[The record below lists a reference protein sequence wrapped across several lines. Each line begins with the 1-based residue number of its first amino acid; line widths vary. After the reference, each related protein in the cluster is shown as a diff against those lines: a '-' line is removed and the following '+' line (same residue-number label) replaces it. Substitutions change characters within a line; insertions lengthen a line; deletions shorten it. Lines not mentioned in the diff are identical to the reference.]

1 MQHLRYVLPVL
12 ALVALLGVVS
22 LLPQQ
27 STHAQDLSGV
37 VAFVGTSA
45 TTGSDIYIL
54 DIGSGQVGQ
63 LGVEAREGKR
73 PVWQPSGEWLAF
85 TTADGGY
92 GVLNGLDGC
101 FSGARVCEDVTT
113 FSPDENIVDVAWSPD
128 GAWLLLLTA
137 DEIKLVSPLATSL
150 DFALSAAADCPGGFE
165 LYGEEAYV
173 LCLGADEV
181 SVMEMG
187 MANNQVTLTPHYT
200 LGTFPE
206 LTALAIGPLGAS
218 AVGTQ
223 ETVGDSGHV
232 ADITGAVSRI
242 ASIQIHIYDL
252 AYAPDGTLAVAGAT
266 ADSTGDG
273 TLRDG
278 DLAELYQYD
287 ATGTLGQVQGLT
299 GARGL
304 AWSPS
309 GDRLLVITGEQEF
322 KLYTA
327 ATGSATAL
335 TVSMPAPGVAAA
347 LPAWKPG
354 EAPLPMVPA
363 ATQGVPVATQGV
375 PAATQGVA
383 AVPPT
388 AEPLVY
394 PTFTPRPAQPTARP
408 TSTPRPTITPRPS
421 ATPGSPMG
429 TGCQY
434 SYGNGTLPV
443 EIGDTAEVTDWGVGL
458 RLRAAPGL
466 NERQIRELPR
476 GARMT
481 ILDGPVCS
489 SGYRWWE
496 VRLDDGTVGWLGD
509 SDQVGWWIESVS
521 SPYYVQF
528 RANPSTIQPGGCAT
542 LEWSMEGI
550 QQVYYLGD
558 GSLNE
563 GVTGYGSRSV
573 CPSTTTTY
581 QLRVVHQDGS
591 TTYPSATV
599 IVSGGGGGDRLD
611 YTLPAAHGS
620 VSLAAGFLPDPY
632 QVQVTAG
639 GSLNAEFAADFS
651 CRGGVERAPDFELRY
666 TGDIA
671 QRLRFY
677 FESPGDTTLV
687 INGPSGGWYCNDDYG
702 GSLSPMVEFLDP
714 REGTYDIW
722 VGTYASSGGD
732 YITGT
737 LNITERSSLP

>member
-1 MQHLRYVLPVL
+1 MHYFRFALPVL
-12 ALVALLGVVS
+12 ALVTLLGVVS

-45 TTGSDIYIL
+45 TTGTDIYIL

-63 LGVEAREGKR
+63 LGVAAREGKR

-92 GVLNGLDGC
+92 GVLNGLAGC
-101 FSGARVCEDVTT
+101 FSGANVCENVTT
-113 FSPDENIVDVAWSPD
+113 FTPDEEIVDVAWSPD

-150 DFALSAAADCPGGFE
+150 DLALTVEADCPGGFE
-165 LYGEEAYV
+165 LYGEDAYV

-200 LGTFPE
+200 LGSFPN

-287 ATGTLGQVQGLT
+287 LMGALNQVPGLT
-299 GARGL
+299 GAYGL

-309 GDRLLVITGEQEF
+309 GDRLLVITGEQNF

-327 ATGSATAL
+327 ATGTTAAL
-335 TVSMPAPGVAAA
+335 TAALPAPDVVAA

-363 ATQGVPVATQGV
+363 ATQGV
-375 PAATQGVA
+375 AAA
-383 AVPPT
+383 PPT
-388 AEPLVY
+388 SEPLAY
-394 PTFTPRPAQPTARP
+394 PTFTPRPVQPTARP
-408 TSTPRPTITPRPS
+408 TLTPRPSVTPRPS

-434 SYGNGTLPV
+434 AYGGSSTINPGDMVQVTSYG
-443 EIGDTAEVTDWGVGL
+443 AGL

-466 NERQIRELPR
+466 NEQQLRELR
-476 GARMT
+476 SGAQMSV
-481 ILDGPVCS
+481 LDGPICA
-489 SGYRWWE
+489 SGYRWWQVE
-496 VRLDDGTVGWLGD
+496 LESDRTIGWVAD
-509 SDQVGWWIESVS
+509 SDPSGWWIEPVGQGYSVTFQA
-521 SPYYVQF
+521 V
-528 RANPSTIQPGGCAT
+528 PSTIQSGNCTT
-542 LEWSMEGI
+542 LQWSMEGI
-550 QQVYYLGD
+550 QEVYYLGD

-563 GVTGYGSRSV
+563 GVTGNGSRSV
-573 CPSTTTTY
+573 CPAVTTTY
-581 QLRVVHQDGS
+581 QLRVVLQDGS
-591 TTYPSATV
+591 TIYPDVTVTVGASSPCYYLTV
-599 IVSGGGGGDRLD
+599 IQTAYHSN
-611 YTLPAAHGS
+611 
-620 VSLAAGFLPDPY
+620 PDP
-632 QVQVTAG
+632 G
-639 GSLNAEFAADFS
+639 FS
-651 CRGGVERAPDFELRY
+651 VDEL
-666 TGDIA
+666 G
-671 QRLRFY
+671 
-677 FESPGDTTLV
+677 PGHSCV
-687 INGPSGGWYCNDDYG
+687 GGWEPGTVVTLAISPIWSSSDYEIAYTDCLNVQISADYENSRKIVTLTIPDYSCTLHIHRYYDD
-702 GSLSPMVEFLDP
+702 
-714 REGTYDIW
+714 
-722 VGTYASSGGD
+722 
-732 YITGT
+732 
-737 LNITERSSLP
+737 